1 MKQDSL
7 KKSHVK
13 ASFNGLNYKFSQNDN
28 FGYIVVVSNAI
39 KEFCEFGIE
48 LMPDGKDETIL
59 PYFKITS
66 QKSIVPQMIRS
77 SMDEISKYL
86 KKENFDRDIN

>member
-1 MKQDSL
+1 MTQETL
-7 KKSHVK
+7 KKSSIK
-13 ASFNGLNYKFSQNDN
+13 ASFNGLDYKFSQNDN

-39 KEFCEFGIE
+39 KEFCEFEIK
-48 LMPDGKDETIL
+48 LMPDDKDETIL

-66 QKSIVPQMIRS
+66 QKSVIPQMVRS

-86 KKENFDRDIN
+86 KKENFDRE